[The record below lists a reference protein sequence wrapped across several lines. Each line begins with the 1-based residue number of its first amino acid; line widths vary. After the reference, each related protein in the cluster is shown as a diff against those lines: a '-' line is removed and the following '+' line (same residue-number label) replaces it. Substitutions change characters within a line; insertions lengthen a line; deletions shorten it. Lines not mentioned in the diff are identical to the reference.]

1 MTLFRRTA
9 TSVMALALTT
19 GAALADSHVDC
30 SVVRFSDVGW
40 TDITATT
47 AATSVVLEALGY
59 ETEVLV
65 LSVPVTY
72 TSLAAGD
79 VDIFLGN
86 WMPTME
92 ADIAPYREAGTVD
105 TVRAN
110 LEGAK
115 YTLATNAAGA
125 ALGITDFASIAA
137 NVDALDAQIYGIEA
151 GNDGNRLIIDMIG
164 ADAFGMG
171 AADFEVVESSEQG
184 MLAQVARLSDRD
196 EPIVFLGWE
205 PHPMNANF
213 DLTYLEGGD
222 DWFGPNLGGATVFT
236 NTRAGYVEACPN
248 VGALLNNLSF
258 TLAMENEIMGAIL
271 NDGEDADDAATVWLT
286 ANFDAVT
293 GWLDGV
299 TTIDGEDGA
308 AAVSGALGL

>member
-1 MTLFRRTA
+1 MTFMKKTA
-9 TSVMALALTT
+9 VSALALAVSA
-19 GAALADSHVDC
+19 GSAMADAHAECGTVT
-30 SVVRFSDVGW
+30 FSDVGW

-47 AATSVVLEALGY
+47 AATTVVLEALGY

-72 TSLAAGD
+72 TSLAEGD
-79 VDIFLGN
+79 VDVFLGN

-125 ALGITDFASIAA
+125 ELGIVDFGTIATA
-137 NVDALDAQIYGIEA
+137 IDELDAQIYGIEP
-151 GNDGNRLIIDMIG
+151 GNDGNRLIMDMIE
-164 ADAFGMG
+164 ADAFGLG
-171 AADFEVVESSEQG
+171 GFEVVESSEQG
-184 MLAQVARLSDRD
+184 MLAQVERASDRD

-213 DLTYLEGGD
+213 DLTYLTGGD
-222 DWFGPNLGGATVFT
+222 DWFGPDLGGATVYT
-236 NTRAGYVEACPN
+236 NTSAGYVEACPN
-248 VGALLNNLSF
+248 VGALLNNLVFS
-258 TLAMENEIMGAIL
+258 LEMENEIMGAIL
-271 NDGEDADDAATVWLT
+271 DDGQDPAEAATAWMA
-286 ANFDAVT
+286 ANPDAVMA
-293 GWLDGV
+293 WLDGV
-299 TTIDGEDGA
+299 TTIDGGDA
-308 AAVSGALGL
+308 QAAVSEALGL

>member
-1 MTLFRRTA
+1 MTLRT
-9 TSVMALALTT
+9 TLSALAL
-19 GAALADSHVDC
+19 GLAAGPALANC
-30 SVVRFSDVGW
+30 ESVTFSDVGW

-47 AATSVVLEALGY
+47 AATTVVLEALGY
-59 ETEVLV
+59 ETETKV

-79 VDIFLGN
+79 IDVFLGN

-92 ADIAPYREAGTVD
+92 GDIAPYREAGTVD

-125 ALGITDFASIAA
+125 ALGITSFGAIAGHA
-137 NVDALDAQIYGIEA
+137 DALDSTIYGIEP
-151 GNDGNRLIIDMIG
+151 GNDGNRLILDMIE
-164 ADAFGMG
+164 ADAFGLKG
-171 AADFEVVESSEQG
+171 FEVKESSEQG
-184 MLAQVARLSDRD
+184 MLAQVSRADRRE

-205 PHPMNANF
+205 PHPMNANH
-213 DLTYLEGGD
+213 DMTYLTGGD
-222 DWFGPNLGGATVFT
+222 DWFGPDLGGATVYT
-236 NTRAGYVEACPN
+236 NTRAGYVGECPN
-248 VGALLNNLSF
+248 VGTFLENLEF

-271 NDGEDADDAATVWLT
+271 NDGADPEDAATAWLQ
-286 ANFDAVT
+286 ANPGVLD

-299 TTIDGEDGA
+299 TTADGGDA
-308 AAVSGALGL
+308 MAAVKGELGL

>member
-1 MTLFRRTA
+1 MTLFRATA
-9 TSVMALALTT
+9 TSAMALALTA
-19 GAALADSHVDC
+19 GAAMADAHAECGTVT
-30 SVVRFSDVGW
+30 FSDVGW

-47 AATSVVLEALGY
+47 AATTVVLEALGY
-59 ETEVLV
+59 ETDILV

-72 TSLAAGD
+72 TSLAEGD

-137 NVDALDAQIYGIEA
+137 AMDELDGEIYGIEP
-151 GNDGNRLIIDMIG
+151 GNDGNRLIMDMIE
-164 ADAFGMG
+164 ADAFGLSE
-171 AADFEVVESSEQG
+171 FEVVESSEQG
-184 MLAQVARLSDRD
+184 MLAQVARASDRD
-196 EPIVFLGWE
+196 EPVVFLGWE

-222 DWFGPNLGGATVFT
+222 DWFGPDLGGATVYT
-236 NTRAGYVEACPN
+236 NTSAGYVDACPN

-258 TLAMENEIMGAIL
+258 SLAMENEIMGAIL
-271 NDGEDADDAATVWLT
+271 DEGEDPADAATAWMA
-286 ANFDAVT
+286 ANSDAVMA
-293 GWLDGV
+293 WLDGV
-299 TTIDGEDGA
+299 TTFDGGDA
-308 AAVSGALGL
+308 TAAVSEALGL